1 MDRRV
6 IRVLTAGALTMFAIT
21 ACCAQQVL
29 YVDAQRGSD
38 LHDGTQ
44 AKPFASLARAR
55 VTLCAPPKKANAFP
69 ERGVVIEVSGNFSLA
84 KTWCWKRKSERY
96 RT

>member
-55 VTLCAPPKKANAFP
+55 DAVRALKKGECFSRAGRGH
-69 ERGVVIEVSGNFSLA
+69 RGVRQLFAGDPKLGAGSA
-84 KTWCWKRKSERY
+84 RWRY
-96 RT
+96 WT